1 MLASPPPPRPN
12 TSGLIFAATSWG
24 LFWGGWAGLL
34 PEVKDQIGATDSE
47 FGLALF
53 GIPFGALPAMV
64 ITGKLVSRLRERA
77 LPLVLLAFAV
87 ACALPGWTYSPV
99 TFAASLVLV
108 GATSGAI
115 EVALNATTAAHE
127 ARDGVRLFNKVHAAT
142 PLAMVVAAP
151 SVGLARQFGASSRAV
166 LLVIAALVLVSAYLA
181 VDRSGWRSQPST
193 SDSATRVRVMTPLLV
208 SFGLVAAI
216 VLFMENAVEQWG
228 AIHLEQ
234 NLGAGPLL
242 GSTAPAAYMIGL
254 AGGRMLA
261 QWQGERF
268 SGLTVVVF
276 GSVLGA
282 AGLLLAVI
290 TEPVGLP
297 AAFALAGFALAGVGL
312 APAVPTLLG
321 MAGKST
327 DDEGRPAAIT
337 TVTTISYLGFLGSP
351 PLVGLMAAGWGL
363 STAFAVIAVGGVLV
377 AVATALLRV
386 PKPEGVAG

>member
-1 MLASPPPPRPN
+1 MASPPPTRPN

-77 LPLVLLAFAV
+77 LPIVLLAFAV
-87 ACALPGWTYSPV
+87 ACALPGWTHSPV
-99 TFAASLVLV
+99 TFAASLVLI

-127 ARDGVRLFNKVHAAT
+127 ARDGVRLFNKVHAVT

-151 SVGLARQFGASSRAV
+151 SVGLARQAGASSREV
-166 LLVIAALVLVSAYLA
+166 LLVIAALVLVSAFLA
-181 VDRSGWRSQPST
+181 VDRSGWRSRST
-193 SDSATRVRVMTPLLV
+193 PDSAVRARSMTPVLV
-208 SFGLVAAI
+208 AFGLVAAV

-234 NLGAGPLL
+234 DLGAGPLL
-242 GSTAPAAYMIGL
+242 GSAAPAAYMIGL
-254 AGGRMLA
+254 AAGRMLG

-268 SGLTVVVF
+268 SGLTMVVF

-282 AGLLLAVI
+282 VGLVVAVV
-290 TEPVGLP
+290 TEPAGLP
-297 AAFALAGFALAGVGL
+297 AAFALAGFALAGIGL
-312 APAVPTLLG
+312 APAVPTLMG

-351 PLVGLMAAGWGL
+351 PLVGLMAASWGL
-363 STAFAVIAVGGVLV
+363 STAFAVVAAGGVLV
-377 AVATALLRV
+377 AVAAALLRV
-386 PKPEGVAG
+386 PEPEGVSG

>member
-34 PEVKDQIGATDSE
+34 PEVKDQIDATDSE

-99 TFAASLVLV
+99 TFAASLVLI

-151 SVGLARQFGASSRAV
+151 SVGLARQLGASSREV
-166 LLVIAALVLVSAYLA
+166 LLVIAVLVLVSAYLA
-181 VDRSGWRSQPST
+181 VDRSGWRSQST
-193 SDSATRVRVMTPLLV
+193 SDSTVRARTLTPLLV

-242 GSTAPAAYMIGL
+242 GSAAPAAYMIGL

-282 AGLLLAVI
+282 FGLVLAVV
-290 TEPVGLP
+290 TEPAGLP

-327 DDEGRPAAIT
+327 DDAGRPAAIT

-351 PLVGLMAAGWGL
+351 PLVGLLAASWGL
-363 STAFAVIAVGGVLV
+363 STAFAVIAAGGVVV

>member
-1 MLASPPPPRPN
+1 MLANSPPPRPN
-12 TSGLIFAATSWG
+12 TSGLIFAAASWG

-99 TFAASLVLV
+99 AFGVSLVLV

-127 ARDGVRLFNKVHAAT
+127 ARDNTRLFNKVHAVT

-151 SVGLARQFGASSRAV
+151 SVGLARQAGASSREV
-166 LLVIAALVLVSAYLA
+166 LLVIAVLVLVSAALA
-181 VDRSGWRSQPST
+181 VDRAGWRTRST
-193 SDSATRVRVMTPLLV
+193 PASAVRVRSATPVLV
-208 SFGLVAAI
+208 AFGLVSAV

-234 NLGAGPLL
+234 GLGAGPLL
-242 GSTAPAAYMIGL
+242 GSAAPAAYMIGL
-254 AGGRMLA
+254 AAGRMLG

-268 SGLTVVVF
+268 SGLTLVVF
-276 GSVLGA
+276 GSVLGTIGLVLA
-282 AGLLLAVI
+282 AA
-290 TEPVGLP
+290 GLP
-297 AAFALAGFALAGVGL
+297 AAFSLAGFALAGIGL
-312 APAVPTLLG
+312 APAVPTLMA
-321 MAGKST
+321 MAGKAT
-327 DDEGRPAAIT
+327 DDEHRPAAIT

-363 STAFAVIAVGGVLV
+363 STAFAVVAAGGVLV
-377 AVATALLRV
+377 AVAAALLRV
-386 PKPEGVAG
+386 PEPEGVAG

>member
-1 MLASPPPPRPN
+1 MLAGSPPTRPN

-34 PEVKDQIGATDSE
+34 PEVKDQIDATDSE

-53 GIPFGALPAMV
+53 GIPLGALPAMV

-99 TFAASLVLV
+99 TFAAALVLV
-108 GATSGAI
+108 GAASGAI

-127 ARDGVRLFNKVHAAT
+127 ARDGARLFNKVHAAT

-151 SVGLARQFGASSRAV
+151 SVGLARQAGASSREV
-166 LLVIAALVLVSAYLA
+166 LLVIAAFVLVSAFLSI
-181 VDRSGWRSQPST
+181 DRSGWRSRST
-193 SDSATRVRVMTPLLV
+193 SDPAVRTRSLTPVLV
-208 SFGLVAAI
+208 SFGLVAAV

-242 GSTAPAAYMIGL
+242 GSAAPAAYMIGL
-254 AGGRMLA
+254 AAGRLLV
-261 QWQGERF
+261 QWRGERF

-282 AGLLLAVI
+282 AGLVLAVA
-290 TEPVGLP
+290 TEPAGLP
-297 AAFALAGFALAGVGL
+297 AAFALVGFALAGIGL
-312 APAVPTLLG
+312 APALPTLLG
-321 MAGKST
+321 MAGKSA
-327 DDEGRPAAIT
+327 DDERRPAAIT

-363 STAFAVIAVGGVLV
+363 STAFAVVAAGGVLV
-377 AVATALLRV
+377 AVATTLLRV
-386 PKPEGVAG
+386 PEPEGAAK

>member
-1 MLASPPPPRPN
+1 MLASAPPSRPN
-12 TSGLIFAATSWG
+12 SRGLIFAATSWG

-64 ITGKLVSRLRERA
+64 ITGKLVSRMRERA
-77 LPLVLLAFAV
+77 LPVVLLAFAA
-87 ACALPGWTYSPV
+87 ACALPGWTHSPV
-99 TFAASLVLV
+99 TFALSLVLI

-115 EVALNATTAAHE
+115 EVALNATTAEHE

-151 SVGLARQFGASSRAV
+151 SVGLARQAGASSREV
-166 LLVIAALVLVSAYLA
+166 LLVIAALVLVSAFLSI
-181 VDRSGWRSQPST
+181 DRAGWRTRST
-193 SDSATRVRVMTPLLV
+193 SDSPVRTRSATPILIA
-208 SFGLVAAI
+208 FGLVAAV

-234 NLGAGPLL
+234 DLGAGPLL
-242 GSTAPAAYMIGL
+242 GSAAPAAYMIGL
-254 AGGRMLA
+254 AGGRLLV

-282 AGLLLAVI
+282 VGLVLAVI
-290 TEPVGLP
+290 TEPAGLP
-297 AAFALAGFALAGVGL
+297 AAVALAGFALAGIGL

-321 MAGKST
+321 MAGKSA
-327 DDEGRPAAIT
+327 DDERRPAAIT

-351 PLVGLMAAGWGL
+351 PLVGLLAATWGL
-363 STAFAVIAVGGVLV
+363 TTAFAVVAAGGVLV
-377 AVATALLRV
+377 AAATALLRV
-386 PKPEGVAG
+386 PEPEGVAR

>member
-1 MLASPPPPRPN
+1 MASAPPTRPN
-12 TSGLIFAATSWG
+12 ARGLIFAATSWG

-77 LPLVLLAFAV
+77 LPLVLSAFAV
-87 ACALPGWTYSPV
+87 ACALPGWTHSPV
-99 TFAASLVLV
+99 TFAASLVLI

-151 SVGLARQFGASSRAV
+151 SVGLARQLGASSREV
-166 LLVIAALVLVSAYLA
+166 LLVIAALVLVSAFLSI
-181 VDRSGWRSQPST
+181 DRAKWRSLST
-193 SDSATRVRVMTPLLV
+193 SDPATRGRSMTPLLV
-208 SFGLVAAI
+208 TFGLIAAV

-228 AIHLEQ
+228 ALHLEQ
-234 NLGAGPLL
+234 DLGAGPLL
-242 GSTAPAAYMIGL
+242 GSAAPAAYMIGL
-254 AGGRMLA
+254 AGGRMLV

-282 AGLLLAVI
+282 VGLVLAVI
-290 TEPVGLP
+290 TEPAGLP
-297 AAFALAGFALAGVGL
+297 AVVALIGFALAGVGL

-321 MAGKST
+321 MAGSST
-327 DDEGRPAAIT
+327 DDERRPAAIT

-351 PLVGLMAAGWGL
+351 PLVGLLAASWGL
-363 STAFAVIAVGGVLV
+363 TTAFAVVAAGGVLV

-386 PKPEGVAG
+386 PEREGVVG

>member
-1 MLASPPPPRPN
+1 M
-12 TSGLIFAATSWG
+12 IFAATSWG

-34 PEVKDQIGATDSE
+34 PEVKDQIDATDSE

-99 TFAASLVLV
+99 TFAASLVLI

-151 SVGLARQFGASSRAV
+151 SVGLARQLGASSREV
-166 LLVIAALVLVSAYLA
+166 LLVIAVLVLVSAYLA
-181 VDRSGWRSQPST
+181 VDRSGWRSQST
-193 SDSATRVRVMTPLLV
+193 SDSTVRARTLTPLLV

-242 GSTAPAAYMIGL
+242 GSAAPAAYMIGL

-282 AGLLLAVI
+282 FGLVLAVV
-290 TEPVGLP
+290 TEPAGLP

-327 DDEGRPAAIT
+327 DDAGRPAAIT

-351 PLVGLMAAGWGL
+351 PLVGLLAASWGL
-363 STAFAVIAVGGVLV
+363 STAFAVIAAGGVVV

>member
-34 PEVKDQIGATDSE
+34 PEVKDQIGATDAE

-53 GIPFGALPAMV
+53 GIPLGALPAMV

-99 TFAASLVLV
+99 AFAASLVLI

-127 ARDGVRLFNKVHAAT
+127 ARDGTRLFNKVHAAT

-151 SVGLARQFGASSRAV
+151 SVGLARQLGASSREV
-166 LLVIAALVLVSAYLA
+166 LVVIAVLVLVSAYLA
-181 VDRSGWRSQPST
+181 VDRSGWRSRST
-193 SDSATRVRVMTPLLV
+193 SDSTVRARTLTPLLI
-208 SFGLVAAI
+208 SFGLVSAV

-242 GSTAPAAYMIGL
+242 GSAAPAAYMIGL

-261 QWQGERF
+261 QWRGERF

-282 AGLLLAVI
+282 VGLLLAVI
-290 TEPVGLP
+290 TQPAGLP
-297 AAFALAGFALAGVGL
+297 AGVALAGFFLAGVGL
-312 APAVPTLLG
+312 APAVPTLMG

-327 DDEGRPAAIT
+327 DDERRPAAIT

-351 PLVGLMAAGWGL
+351 PLVGLMAASWGL
-363 STAFAVIAVGGVLV
+363 STAFAVIAAGGVLV
-377 AVATALLRV
+377 AVAAALLRV
-386 PKPEGVAG
+386 PKSEGVTG